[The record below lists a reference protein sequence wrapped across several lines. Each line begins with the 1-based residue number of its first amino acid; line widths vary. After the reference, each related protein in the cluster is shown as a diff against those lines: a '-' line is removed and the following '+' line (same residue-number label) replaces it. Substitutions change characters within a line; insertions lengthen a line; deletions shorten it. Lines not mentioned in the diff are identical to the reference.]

1 MNSIKILP
9 ITDQVPFTAYQIRG
23 YETGILL
30 ANLANAEQFLFNY
43 YINYFW
49 RFETKKIVFRYNEE
63 KSSYFQGQGIFYI
76 QNYPW
81 DKNHVSK
88 EEILDLILHWLDNGI
103 YIFGSF
109 NEKYIP
115 CKGSFGKRNF
125 VHGYQLHGFDRK
137 QEILYAMGYT
147 KNQKFEIYTIPYS
160 NFLDAIDKKKSSTF
174 WLKYLNRE
182 RTYEFDLHRVYW
194 ELKDYL
200 HSEYTV
206 SNAPGRHPDDQY
218 GISANRAFQRYI
230 RNIENYRGHL
240 DPRYS
245 RLFYE
250 HKFFMC
256 KRLAYMHQNGYIE
269 NYNREYSALASKS
282 QTIHFL
288 FLKYDIKNDKR
299 ILESLDRLLE
309 EINNEDEKIL
319 NRVLDEL
326 TEYFA
331 RQKKEIYR

>member
-1 MNSIKILP
+1 MDPVRILP
-9 ITDQVPFTAYQIRG
+9 ITDKVPFTAYQIRG

-30 ANLANAEQFLFNY
+30 ANLKDAEAFLFNY
-43 YINYFW
+43 YLNYFW
-49 RFETKKIVFRYNEE
+49 RFEGKKIVFRYTEE
-63 KSSYFQGQGIFYI
+63 KSIYFRGQDIFYA

-88 EEILDLILHWLDNGI
+88 EELLGLILHWLDNGI
-103 YIFGSF
+103 YIVGSF

-115 CKGSFGKRNF
+115 CKASFGEKNF
-125 VHGYQLHGFDRK
+125 VHGYQLHGFDRE

-147 KNQKFEIYTIPYS
+147 KNRKFEIYTIPFS
-160 NFLDAIDKKKSSTF
+160 NFLDAVDHTDSPTF
-174 WLKYLNRE
+174 WLKYLNQD

-194 ELKDYL
+194 GLKDYL

-206 SNAPGRHPDDQY
+206 SNAPRRHPDDQY
-218 GISANRAFQRYI
+218 GIGANRSFQRYI
-230 RNIENYRGHL
+230 LNIENYRGYL

-256 KRLAYMHQNGYIE
+256 KRLAYMHQNGYIG
-269 NYNREYSALASKS
+269 NYDQEYSALALKS
-282 QTIHFL
+282 QTIHLL
-288 FLKYDIKNDKR
+288 FLKYNMTNNKR
-299 ILESLDRLLE
+299 ILESIDRLLE
-309 EINNEDEKIL
+309 EINIEDEKIL

-326 TEYFA
+326 TGYFA